1 MSDSTGIQTYRH
13 PPIIEAVIG
22 ITFEDKLQETVL
34 DSLSKK
40 LLHEYPHHQ
49 PQPNFNFEVNINVD
63 AHSENQAKANVTAE
77 PGYRLSNDDQTE
89 IAILQQNVL
98 VISQLAPYRGWESFF
113 ARFQSS
119 WKLLKRESG
128 YRQIKLIG
136 LRYINRI
143 DIPLASATDVVSPVD
158 YLNIYPTIP
167 SSIGQMS
174 AYAVQSEIEL
184 EDLNCQLKINSA
196 VVPSPLVGNLSI
208 LIDLDLIRKVE
219 VPQKDEDVFALLQQ
233 MRIRKNEIF
242 ESCVNERA
250 RALFNHVQ

>member
-1 MSDSTGIQTYRH
+1 MSDSIDIPTYRH

-22 ITFEDKLQETVL
+22 ITFDDKLQESVL
-34 DSLSKK
+34 DALSKK
-40 LLHEYPHHQ
+40 LSKEYPHHQ
-49 PQPNFNFEVNINVD
+49 PQKNFNFEVNINVD
-63 AHSENQAKANVTAE
+63 AQSENLANTNVTAE
-77 PGYRLSNDDQTE
+77 PGHRLSSDDQTE

-98 VISQLAPYRGWESFF
+98 LLSQLAPYRGWQSFF
-113 ARFQSS
+113 SRFESA

-128 YRQIKLIG
+128 YRPIKFIG

-143 DIPLASATDVVSPVD
+143 DIPLAAATDAVSPVD

-174 AYAVQSEIEL
+174 AYAVQSEIEIV
-184 EDLNCQLKINSA
+184 DLRCQLKINSA

-208 LIDLDLIRKVE
+208 LIDLDLIRQVD
-219 VPQKDEDVFALLQQ
+219 VPQKDDDVFALLQQ
-233 MRIRKNEIF
+233 MRARKNEIF

-250 RALFNHVQ
+250 RALFNHAQ